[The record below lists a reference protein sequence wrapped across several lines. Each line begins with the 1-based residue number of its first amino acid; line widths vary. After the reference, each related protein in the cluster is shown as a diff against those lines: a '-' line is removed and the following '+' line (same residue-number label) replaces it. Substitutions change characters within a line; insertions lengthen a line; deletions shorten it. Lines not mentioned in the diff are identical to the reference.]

1 MASGKTAKNST
12 SRRAPISFTALLL
25 IAVMIVAVG
34 WQMQKLQAQVAAA
47 EIERDQYEQ
56 QVAEIKLENETLRA
70 DIAAGDTTEKME
82 QIAREQLGLVTRGEY
97 VFYDV
102 SN

>member
-1 MASGKTAKNST
+1 MASGKTAKNSA

-47 EIERDQYEQ
+47 EIERDRYEQ